1 MAPPLPP
8 RLPSSSY
15 LNSHVTG
22 SATDLRVCSTVS
34 LRPTPSI
41 RTALPRRL
49 LLIYIHGFLGSEE
62 SFGAFPADIHYS
74 LVTRLADSHAVHTK
88 VYPRY
93 RSRRPIGFAR
103 DDFSEWLRPHEDEHT
118 DVVLVGHSMGGI
130 LAAEIALLHPIS
142 RRSDQDR
149 RHRIL
154 GIIAVDVPFLGVSPR
169 VIGTGIANIFRSNP
183 NLPESGLAD
192 QASAGTSIQSIA
204 SGSATQLGRTISVS
218 VSVSSD
224 PNFDPVYHNYKRLV
238 QRNGLQKA
246 SYFIR
251 KPSNRLVEATTQYL
265 TSHLQF
271 GSCLA
276 DYPSLK
282 RRYERIRALE
292 DVKEHSS
299 SDGKS
304 QSRVRFVNYYSVSNG
319 RVKQKRLHRVALGPR
334 IDAHGIDRTFSQTE
348 DVKDD
353 SLGAIIPEVP
363 TLLGPMP
370 KPDGQDENTSRT
382 KPSKERRFCTLPNL
396 DTSGRPDQTWIPI
409 SMGDVD
415 EVVAHTTLF
424 QPSDAYGILV
434 TDVVARI
441 ESWVS

>member
-1 MAPPLPP
+1 MA
-8 RLPSSSY
+8 
-15 LNSHVTG
+15 G
-22 SATDLRVCSTVS
+22 SDRDPRVCSTVS
-34 LRPTPSI
+34 LRPTPSAQA
-41 RTALPRRL
+41 ALHRRL
-49 LLIYIHGFLGSEE
+49 LLIYIHGFLGSEQ

-74 LVTRLADSHAVHTK
+74 LVARLADSHAVHTK

-142 RRSDQDR
+142 RRSDQAR

-154 GIIAVDVPFLGVSPR
+154 GIIAVDAPFLGVSPR

-192 QASAGTSIQSIA
+192 QTLAGADTRLVA
-204 SGSATQLGRTISVS
+204 SGSSTTQLGQTLSASVS
-218 VSVSSD
+218 ISSD
-224 PNFDPVYHNYKRLV
+224 PNFDPVYRNDVRLV
-238 QRNGLQKA
+238 QRTGWQKA
-246 SYFIR
+246 SYFIH
-251 KPSNRLVEATTQYL
+251 KHSNRLVEATTHYL

-282 RRYERIRALE
+282 QRYERIRALE
-292 DVKEHSS
+292 NVKEHTS

-304 QSRVRFVNYYSVSNG
+304 RSRVRFVNYYSVSNG
-319 RVKQKRLHRVALGPR
+319 RAKQKRLHRVPPGPR
-334 IDAHGIDRTFSQTE
+334 LDTNGTDRTISQTE
-348 DVKDD
+348 DAEGD
-353 SLGAIIPEVP
+353 SLGTKILEVP
-363 TLLGPMP
+363 TLLGPTLP
-370 KPDGQDENTSRT
+370 KPDEKDEDTSGT
-382 KPSKERRFCTLPNL
+382 KPAKERRFCTLPSR
-396 DTSGRPDQTWIPI
+396 DSFGRPDQTWIPI
-409 SMGDVD
+409 AMGDVD

-424 QPSDAYGILV
+424 QPGDAYRTLV
-434 TDVVARI
+434 ADVVART
-441 ESWVS
+441 ESWVSRCRYHEA